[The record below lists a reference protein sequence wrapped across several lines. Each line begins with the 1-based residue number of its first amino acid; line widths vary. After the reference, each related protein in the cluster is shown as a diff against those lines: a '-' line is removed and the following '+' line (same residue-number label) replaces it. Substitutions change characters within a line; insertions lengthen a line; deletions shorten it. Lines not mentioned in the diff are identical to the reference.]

1 MTTILYFLQKKQTD
15 SAEYF
20 VCLQGGGSGVVPP
33 LTDVNATGR
42 KITINGTLSA
52 FAEYKISQPRVLGLR

>member
-1 MTTILYFLQKKQTD
+1 MTTILYFLQKKQAD

-20 VCLQGGGSGVVPP
+20 VCLQGGGSRVVPP

-42 KITINGTLSA
+42 KITILSLIHISEPTRQAEISA
-52 FAEYKISQPRVLGLR
+52 FAEY

>member
-1 MTTILYFLQKKQTD
+1 MTTILYFLQKKQAD

-33 LTDVNATGR
+33 LTDVNATENIQCR
-42 KITINGTLSA
+42 QSA
-52 FAEYKISQPRVLGLR
+52 FRKDVLPVTQTN

>member
-1 MTTILYFLQKKQTD
+1 MTTILYFLQKKQAD

-20 VCLQGGGSGVVPP
+20 VCLQGGGSRVVPP

-52 FAEYKISQPRVLGLR
+52 FAEY

>member
-1 MTTILYFLQKKQTD
+1 MLNIL
-15 SAEYF
+15 SA
-20 VCLQGGGSGVVPP
+20 CKALDRVVPP

>member
-1 MTTILYFLQKKQTD
+1 MTTILYFLQKKQAD

-33 LTDVNATGR
+33 LTDVNATGKKYTVPSVCFPER
-42 KITINGTLSA
+42 CTASYSDKL
-52 FAEYKISQPRVLGLR
+52 K